1 MSYVVSLYSVETR
14 HHLVSEKANF
24 VYSRWNNG
32 TRCRHGINVWQ
43 FALHACMGNLSPQM
57 FILSC
62 KRREGGGGI
71 GEVHMVV

>member
-43 FALHACMGNLSPQM
+43 FAFACMGNLSPQM

>member
-1 MSYVVSLYSVETR
+1 MLSVYIQWKHAIILCLKRLILYTEG
-14 HHLVSEKANF
+14 
-24 VYSRWNNG
+24 WNNG

-71 GEVHMVV
+71 

>member
-1 MSYVVSLYSVETR
+1 MLSVYIQWKHAIILCLKRLILYT
-14 HHLVSEKANF
+14 AG
-24 VYSRWNNG
+24 WNNG

-43 FALHACMGNLSPQM
+43 FAFACMGNLSPQM